1 MLDMM
6 EHVSTA
12 RLRRYSPIRAQ
23 ARKGTI
29 DALESRQ
36 LSNAV
41 PKVSPTVSE
50 SANEK
55 SAELIERA
63 RSSVG

>member
-6 EHVSTA
+6 GHVSTA
-12 RLRRYSPIRAQ
+12 MLRRYSHIRAQ
-23 ARKGTI
+23 APRDAI

-41 PKVSPTVSE
+41 PQVAPTVSE
-50 SANEK
+50 SANAK
-55 SAELIERA
+55 SA
-63 RSSVG
+63 VTY